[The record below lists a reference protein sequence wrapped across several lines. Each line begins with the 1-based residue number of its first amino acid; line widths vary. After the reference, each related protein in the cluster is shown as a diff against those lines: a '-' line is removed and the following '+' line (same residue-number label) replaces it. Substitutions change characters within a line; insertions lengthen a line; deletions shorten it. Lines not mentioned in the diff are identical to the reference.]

1 MGSRGLGS
9 AVPCGSGRGINGRAR
24 LAGMGIVQ
32 SYLQT
37 TLALLFIVPRV
48 TSVIFTCCDVRK
60 EESNR
65 NSGLKLVG
73 FKPLE
78 VLRGGAATPNG
89 HPCVV
94 DIISARNQLPL
105 IKGFLTFELSL
116 CADSLHLS
124 FHMFLLSL

>member
-1 MGSRGLGS
+1 
-9 AVPCGSGRGINGRAR
+9 
-24 LAGMGIVQ
+24 MGIVQ

-48 TSVIFTCCDVRK
+48 TSVIFACCDVRK

-94 DIISARNQLPL
+94 HIISARN
-105 IKGFLTFELSL
+105 
-116 CADSLHLS
+116 
-124 FHMFLLSL
+124 